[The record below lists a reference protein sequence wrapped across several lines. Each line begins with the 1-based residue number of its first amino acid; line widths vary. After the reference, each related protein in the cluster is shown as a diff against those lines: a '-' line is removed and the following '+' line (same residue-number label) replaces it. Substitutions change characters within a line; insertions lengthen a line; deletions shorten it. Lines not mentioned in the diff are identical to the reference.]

1 MFIYIGDEAEGIC
14 VHGMAW
20 RGMAFRIDIGAR
32 KCGIEGSRC
41 I

>member
-20 RGMAFRIDIGAR
+20 HGVQDRHRR
-32 KCGIEGSRC
+32 KEVRDRRQ
-41 I
+41 

>member
-1 MFIYIGDEAEGIC
+1 MYMLMARQRRYIY
-14 VHGMAW
+14 MAW
-20 RGMAFRIDIGAR
+20 HGMAFRIDISMR

>member
-14 VHGMAW
+14 VH
-20 RGMAFRIDIGAR
+20 GMAFRIDIGAR